1 MTCYVTRNK
10 VSGMLEKVER
20 VKITKETV
28 SKAILPEK
36 CNKIDGVLKALVPR
50 IILPKLIK

>member
-36 CNKIDGVLKALVPR
+36 CNKIDRVLKALVPR